1 MSDIV
6 IKLTCKK
13 IKVAGKD
20 VVFVT
25 GDEAFVKSVADTGI
39 RHQIC
44 KIIGGSVNMKDT

>member
-20 VVFVT
+20 VISVT
-25 GDEAFVKSVADTGI
+25 GDEAFVSSVTNTGI

-44 KIIGGSVNMKDT
+44 KMIGGSVDMKDT